1 MIVDK
6 SARKPS
12 RPNPHTQRRRAGD
25 LARDAFLR
33 AAAALTEPITAGVV
47 AFALLEA
54 SIGLLRLAEC
64 DDDEQSGRARVED
77 RLRAELQ
84 RKAQTVPA
92 AMAHQGDERKD
103 GNG

>member
-1 MIVDK
+1 MMTTE
-6 SARKPS
+6 APTRKPS
-12 RPNPHTQRRRAGD
+12 RPNPHTQRRRAAD

-33 AAAALTEPITAGVV
+33 AAAALTEPVSAGVV

-64 DDDEQSGRARVED
+64 DDDEQSGRARVEN

-84 RKAQTVPA
+84 RKAHNAPA
-92 AMAHQGDERKD
+92 ASAHQSTEKPEG
-103 GNG
+103 